1 MLHTIQEAIILAG
14 VSRRTLYNHSDA
26 GRVAYSVGNDGRRY
40 YETAE
45 LERAYGKLA
54 VVAHS
59 PAHENAQTF
68 TPPADASELARMIE
82 DVVARATAPLVA
94 QLVAQVAQIADLR
107 ETLMRIEHKP
117 DAPATAPAALQPDPQ
132 SASIPTPVA
141 TGNGQ
146 SDHSPSVSSFA
157 DLLSSFE

>member
-1 MLHTIQEAIILAG
+1 MLHTIQEAMALTG

-59 PAHENAQTF
+59 PTHENAQSF
-68 TPPADASELARMIE
+68 TPPSDASELAQMIE
-82 DVVARATAPLVA
+82 EAVKRATAPL
-94 QLVAQVAQIADLR
+94 VAQIADLR

-117 DAPATAPAALQPDPQ
+117 DTPEPGQQAVDRATPEVNRAH
-132 SASIPTPVA
+132 
-141 TGNGQ
+141 
-146 SDHSPSVSSFA
+146 HSPSISSFA

>member
-1 MLHTIQEAIILAG
+1 MLHTIQEAMALTG

-59 PAHENAQTF
+59 PAHENAQSF
-68 TPPADASELARMIE
+68 TPPSDASELAQMIE
-82 DVVARATAPLVA
+82 EAVKRATAPL
-94 QLVAQVAQIADLR
+94 VAQIADLR

-117 DAPATAPAALQPDPQ
+117 DTPEPGQPGQQAVDRATPEVNRAH
-132 SASIPTPVA
+132 
-141 TGNGQ
+141 
-146 SDHSPSVSSFA
+146 HSPSVSSFA

>member
-1 MLHTIQEAIILAG
+1 MLHTIQEAMKLTG

-54 VVAHS
+54 TVAHS
-59 PAHENAQTF
+59 VAHSLAHENAQTF
-68 TPPADASELARMIE
+68 TPPSDASELARMME
-82 DVVARATAPLVA
+82 DVVARATAPMVA
-94 QLVAQVAQIADLR
+94 QLVAQAALITDLR
-107 ETLMRIEHKP
+107 ETLMRIEHQP
-117 DAPATAPAALQPDPQ
+117 DTPAA
-132 SASIPTPVA
+132 SEPTAAKSSPGA
-141 TGNGQ
+141 TRKGQ